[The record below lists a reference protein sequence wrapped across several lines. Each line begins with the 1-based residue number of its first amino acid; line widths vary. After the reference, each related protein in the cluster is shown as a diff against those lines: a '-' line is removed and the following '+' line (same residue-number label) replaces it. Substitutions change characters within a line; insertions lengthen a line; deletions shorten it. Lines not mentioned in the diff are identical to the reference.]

1 MTMGGGIW
9 PVRILGREV
18 IRDASNSASL
28 RFVTPQFFATMRI
41 PVLKGRDIA
50 ETDDATRPAVAVVSE
65 SFTKRYW
72 PNEDPIGKRFNF
84 GMRDRMVVGVVRD
97 IHVRG
102 LEQTSEPQV
111 YLAPKQVGD
120 SEIIFYSPKD
130 LAIRSTASPATL
142 LPEIRRI
149 VRAADPQQPISN
161 VQSMEEVVAGETAS
175 RLAQLRVLGVLAAIA
190 LLLAGIGLHGLLAFT
205 VSNRT
210 REIGVRV
217 ALGAESKRIVRMIAG
232 EGIVLA
238 IGGLIPGVALAYW
251 AGRGMEA
258 ILAGVKP
265 ADPVTFT
272 VAITLCAAT
281 ALFGSLRPAIRASR
295 VDPATALRA
304 E

>member
-1 MTMGGGIW
+1 
-9 PVRILGREV
+9 
-18 IRDASNSASL
+18 
-28 RFVTPQFFATMRI
+28 
-41 PVLKGRDIA
+41 
-50 ETDDATRPAVAVVSE
+50 
-65 SFTKRYW
+65 
-72 PNEDPIGKRFNF
+72 
-84 GMRDRMVVGVVRD
+84 MVVGVVRD

-120 SEIIFYSPKD
+120 SEIVFYSPKD

-161 VQSMEEVVAGETAS
+161 VQTMEEVVAGETAS

-232 EGIVLA
+232 EGILLA